1 MVNIISR
8 TVLTEVFIVV
18 ESIKMYQAKNLK
30 VGDIVY
36 AIGYY
41 NSDGTA
47 QRFKVQGNPKTWK
60 RNTERVKVTLKR
72 GLKEFVTLTELCL
85 EEFSLTE
92 PEPLPK
98 VKGGKLV
105 QS

>member
-1 MVNIISR
+1 MV
-8 TVLTEVFIVV
+8 EP
-18 ESIKMYQAKNLK
+18 IKLWQAKNLK
-30 VGDIVY
+30 CGQVVY

-47 QRFKVQGNPKTWK
+47 QRFKVCGKPKTWK
-60 RNTERVKVTLKR
+60 RNAKRVEVTLKR
-72 GLKEFVTLTELCL
+72 GLKEFVLLTELCL
-85 EEFSLTE
+85 DEFSLIE
-92 PEPLPK
+92 PEPK